1 MDVSS
6 THASIGSCPSTT
18 TWSTP
23 WLEGPR
29 VAVRIE
35 LGDVDVPVGQ
45 RLEPYRA
52 EERLLRLGQDDGLR
66 EARIVEAASEVHARL
81 DREDLE
87 LLDRESRRARQVERV
102 HDLGE
107 VLADQHDVA
116 APEGNAHPVP
126 AGDVRDA
133 GDRALDPH
141 RLSGRLVGPT
151 ADLHVE
157 RIAGL
162 QALG

>member
-18 TWSTP
+18 AWSTP
-23 WLEGPR
+23 WLEGAR
-29 VAVRIE
+29 VAVRIK

-52 EERLLRLGQDDGLR
+52 EKRLLRLDQQDRLR
-66 EARIVEAASEVHARL
+66 EARIVEAAAEVHARL
-81 DREDLE
+81 DHKCLE
-87 LLDRESRRARQVERV
+87 LIDRESGGTRQVERV

-116 APEGNAHPVP
+116 APEGNAYPVP
-126 AGDVRDA
+126 AGRVRHT
-133 GDRALDPH
+133 GDGPFDPH
-141 RLSGRLVGPT
+141 GRAGRLVEQSS
-151 ADLHVE
+151 DLHVE
-157 RIAGL
+157 RI
-162 QALG
+162 